1 MIENYFN
8 DLVEI
13 DLQKIIHRAISDPAI
28 IRQTVSN
35 KRLQILS
42 PGEFN
47 VHEGPDF
54 LESAILLEGNV
65 IVGDIEIHKSAS
77 DWIRHNHSSNPAYN
91 NVCLHIV
98 LNNDRIIPK
107 VNFETLVIRDEE
119 IRKHIKEPEETPANT
134 DNFTIEELHHF
145 ALIRLLR
152 KTSEAQTLLNQN
164 TVLDTMK
171 QQVSTYLTKYN
182 SRRRRPVYTSD
193 TFKAILDTLDNST
206 AYQFLSDL
214 SSGKDM
220 HIPDMMLHLMKSRI
234 AQEGSHLRREML
246 LNCILPLA
254 ICLAN
259 EDSRINLFLWFWSTP
274 ALHTYGILT
283 RRFKGMPQNYLW
295 EQQGMLEYMKEYG
308 KRPNIIRETVSKYGF
323 AEVLSFYKLGN
334 SPSKR
339 FSED

>member
-1 MIENYFN
+1 MNEINFQDLIET
-8 DLVEI
+8 DI
-13 DLQKIIHRAISDPAI
+13 QKIVHRAISDPAI
-28 IRQTVSN
+28 IRQTESK

-77 DWIRHNHSSNPAYN
+77 DWIHHNHSRNSAYS

-98 LNNDRIIPK
+98 LKNDRMIPDS
-107 VNFETLVIRDEE
+107 NFETLVISNDELK
-119 IRKHIKEPEETPANT
+119 KHINEPIESAVSSS
-134 DNFTIEELHHF
+134 NFSIDELHHF

-152 KTSEAQTLLNQN
+152 KTSEAQTLLKESTILN
-164 TVLDTMK
+164 TIK
-171 QQVSTYLTKYN
+171 QLVSVYLTKYN
-182 SRRRRPVYTSD
+182 SRRRRPVYTSES
-193 TFKAILDTLDNST
+193 FKAILDALDNST
-206 AYQFLSDL
+206 VHQFLSDL
-214 SSGKDM
+214 ATGKDM
-220 HIPDMMLHLMKSRI
+220 HIPDMMLYIMKSRI
-234 AQEGSHLRREML
+234 ATEGSHLRREIL

-283 RRFKGMPQNYLW
+283 RKFKGMPQNYLW

-308 KRPNIIRETVSKYGF
+308 KRQHIVRDTVTKYGF
-323 AEVLSFYKLGN
+323 SEVLSFYKLGN